1 MTQNRNILQIFALK
15 NKQYINSFFHSAKL
29 INFDQSFKE
38 IVRNVL
44 KILSPIQD
52 AGICFFFRL
61 FVDYCDVFT
70 SCLDSF
76 WRHPFTAEDLLASK
90 WWNANFSCSHEEC
103 YSFTV

>member
-15 NKQYINSFFHSAKL
+15 NKQYINCFFHSAKL

-61 FVDYCDVFT
+61 FVDYCNVFT
-70 SCLDSF
+70 SCLDSDGTHSLQ
-76 WRHPFTAEDLLASK
+76 RIHGRASDGMLI
-90 WWNANFSCSHEEC
+90 FSCSHEES
-103 YSFTV
+103 YSSTV